1 MFIKK
6 IINNIFLGN
15 HETVLNDN
23 LLKQYKVD
31 YVINCTRNKYVI
43 NNDIVDIISFPS
55 YDPPTHED
63 FKYISKNIVKLVEKI
78 DDIVKKNK
86 RIVIFCHKGRHRSVM
101 LCIAYL
107 MYKFKINS
115 SYAFYIIKYIHPEA
129 FSHIGKSMIYLLE
142 YFNKLL
148 L

>member
-23 LLKQYKVD
+23 LLKKYKID
-31 YVINCTRNKYVI
+31 YVINCTKNRYVI
-43 NNDIVDIISFPS
+43 NNDIVNIISFPS
-55 YDPPTHED
+55 SDPPTHED
-63 FKYISKNIVKLVEKI
+63 FIYISKNIVKLVEKI
-78 DDIVKKNK
+78 DDIVNNSK

-115 SYAFYIIKYIHPEA
+115 SIAFYIIKHIHPEA
-129 FSHIGKSMIYLLE
+129 FSHIGRSMIYLLE